1 MTEQMEIENKKELVS
16 VMEDE
21 NVLLDKILE
30 QQSVIHISVKEKK
43 WDVLQESMSKLQNL
57 SDCFVSLEKK
67 RESLSAGKNMAQDL
81 EVAPVLSQ
89 VRGKLQKSKVENN
102 ALSEYVSVTRK
113 FLANVFDTVVPQ
125 RRNTLYSKSGAIVKP
140 ELNSLVLNQLM

>member
-16 VMEDE
+16 VMKDE

-43 WDVLQESMSKLQNL
+43 WNVLQESMSNLQNL

-67 RESLSAGKNMAQDL
+67 RERLSAGKNMAQDK
-81 EVAPVLSQ
+81 EVAPVLAQ

-102 ALSEYVSVTRK
+102 ALSEYVGITRK
-113 FLANVFDTVVPQ
+113 FLASVFDTVVPQ
-125 RRNTLYSKSGAIVKP
+125 RRNTLYSRSGTIVKP

>member
-125 RRNTLYSKSGAIVKP
+125 RRNTLYSKSGGIVKP
-140 ELNSLVLNQLM
+140 ELNSLVLNLLM